1 MLEAGVVKDSND
13 RELRNTH
20 MEGQRGTEVIEGGI
34 VEDAATGDMAAEAIE
49 VEVMGA
55 VIRENT
61 TIDVPHEEDTL
72 GSIDN

>member
-1 MLEAGVVKDSND
+1 MLEAGVAKDSND
-13 RELRNTH
+13 RELGNTH
-20 MEGQRGTEVIEGGI
+20 MEGQRRTEVIEGGI

-55 VIRENT
+55 VTKENT